1 MVTKLLR
8 IREPPHF
15 YTGELPAL
23 LEAAVKLK
31 VSGNFT
37 ILDLGC
43 GDGAKLFALRQQ
55 GLLDNAQTIV
65 GVDFDPLRIARLKQS
80 GWKNLTALVSDAC
93 DVKGLESKFDV
104 VLCSALIEH
113 VPDDRCLLKEI
124 KRLLAD
130 DGVVFLR
137 TTLKRKYG
145 FWLYRRNGVFVLA
158 PEHVRDY
165 PSTEALFALIG
176 SEGFQVAQYK
186 ITPMDWVSVGDA
198 LLFVLHNFGLVDA
211 AKARTNEGF
220 WGGMKRIKT
229 PIKPYGFSL
238 IDMILRLK

>member
-1 MVTKLLR
+1 MVTRLLR

-23 LEAAVKLK
+23 LEMAVKLK
-31 VSGNFT
+31 ASGSFA

-43 GDGAKLFALRQQ
+43 GDGAKLFALRQR
-55 GLLDNAQTIV
+55 GLLENAETIV

-80 GWKNLTALVSDAC
+80 EWKNLTALVSDAC
-93 DVKGLESKFDV
+93 DVKGLQSKFDV

-113 VPDDRCLLKEI
+113 VPDDRRLLKEI

-165 PSTEALFALIG
+165 PSIEALFALID
-176 SEGFQVAQYK
+176 SEGLQVAEYK
-186 ITPMDWVSVGDA
+186 ITPMGWVSIGDA
-198 LLFVLHNFGLVDA
+198 LLFVLHNFGLVDV
-211 AKARTNEGF
+211 AKVKPNAGF
-220 WGGMKRIKT
+220 WRVMKLIKT

-238 IDMILRLK
+238 IDMILRSK